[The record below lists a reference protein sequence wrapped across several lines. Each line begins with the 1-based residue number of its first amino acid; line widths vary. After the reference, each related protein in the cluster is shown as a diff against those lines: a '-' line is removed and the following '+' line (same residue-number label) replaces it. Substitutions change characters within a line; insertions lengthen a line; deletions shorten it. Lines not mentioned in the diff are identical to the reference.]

1 MDSKCRNCD
10 KRQVGCHAKC
20 EDYKKWTKWHK
31 EQTKLVARGNRK
43 QRDYFYTTKGD
54 TKAL

>member
-10 KRQVGCHAKC
+10 KRYVGCHAKC

-31 EQTKLVARGNRK
+31 EQIELVARGNRK

-54 TKAL
+54 SKLL